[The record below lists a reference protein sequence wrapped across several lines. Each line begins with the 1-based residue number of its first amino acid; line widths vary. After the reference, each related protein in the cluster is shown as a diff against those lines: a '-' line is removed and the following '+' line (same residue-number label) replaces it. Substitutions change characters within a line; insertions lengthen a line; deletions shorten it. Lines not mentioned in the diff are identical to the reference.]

1 MPFGFPKAIT
11 LIKGAAKKD
20 NDRSWWYSSPP
31 IMKNDAMTTDA
42 VVRQPIDYLLLGSVT
57 QDITPGGNQ
66 VLGGTAAF
74 SGCMAHALGMRVGIV
89 AAIGPGVDLSPLDG
103 ISVMSQLSHLS
114 TTYENCYTESGRVQ
128 YLRQRAD
135 PLRFESVPIQWL
147 TAPIV
152 HLGPL
157 ADDIDP
163 SSIVHF
169 PDAFVGVTP
178 QGWLRQWD
186 DSGRVSWADWPQAQ
200 EVLAVADVVVLS
212 IEDVGGDWAYLEN
225 WAKWV
230 RVLVVT
236 QGEKGA
242 TVYARSETRQFPA
255 PCVRVVDPTG
265 AGDLFA
271 AAFFV
276 RYQQSGD
283 PWGAARFA
291 VSLASASV
299 TRPGLAG
306 LPTRA
311 EIETSPS

>member
-1 MPFGFPKAIT
+1 MHT
-11 LIKGAAKKD
+11 
-20 NDRSWWYSSPP
+20 
-31 IMKNDAMTTDA
+31 
-42 VVRQPIDYLLLGSVT
+42 VDYLLLGSIVQDVT
-57 QDITPGGNQ
+57 LSGER

-74 SGCMAHALGMRVGIV
+74 SGCMAHALGMQVGIV
-89 AAIGPGVDLSPLDG
+89 AAVGPEVDLSPLEG
-103 ISVMSQLSHLS
+103 ISVMSQRSPVS
-114 TTYENCYTESGRVQ
+114 TTYENRYTPNGRVQ

-135 PLRFESVPIQWL
+135 PLRFESVPSQWL

-157 ADDIDP
+157 VDD
-163 SSIVHF
+163 VH
-169 PDAFVGVTP
+169 PDAIAQFPNAFIGVTP

-186 DSGRVSWADWPQAQ
+186 NSGRVSWADWPQAP
-200 EVLAVADVVVLS
+200 EVLATVDAAVVSIDDV
-212 IEDVGGDWAYLEN
+212 DGDWDYLEN
-225 WAKWV
+225 WANCA

-236 QGEKGA
+236 QAERGV

-255 PCVRVVDPTG
+255 PSVRVEDPTG

-276 RYQQSGD
+276 RYQLSGD
-283 PWGAARFA
+283 PWRAARFA

-306 LPTRA
+306 LPTRS
-311 EIETSPS
+311 EIEAASG